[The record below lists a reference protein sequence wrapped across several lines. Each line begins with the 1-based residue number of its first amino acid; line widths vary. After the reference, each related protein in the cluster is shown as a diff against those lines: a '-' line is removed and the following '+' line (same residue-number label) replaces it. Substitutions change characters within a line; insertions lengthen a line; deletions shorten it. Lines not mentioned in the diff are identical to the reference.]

1 MRKSFYNNIKV
12 VLCNKYARKSTKYS
26 RNETILKISHVA
38 KARAHA
44 KAFCKMVSVGQEI
57 KMPNTCK
64 KQFCKNITVVLR
76 INPLGITANI
86 QEMRQF
92 WKSAKAIAHAKAI
105 DFCKVYS
112 LCMGYSLCKVADFQ
126 NCPISRT
133 TLMFFQN
140 CFSHVFGIFFFWPT
154 LTILHRTTL
163 MFL

>member
-92 WKSAKAIAHAKAI
+92 
-105 DFCKVYS
+105 
-112 LCMGYSLCKVADFQ
+112 
-126 NCPISRT
+126 
-133 TLMFFQN
+133 
-140 CFSHVFGIFFFWPT
+140 
-154 LTILHRTTL
+154 
-163 MFL
+163 